1 MLQNKT
7 EYNKKNGRKL
17 KKLLLPLT
25 TVSPKRTPRKRVTNK
40 SKSGDQQ
47 DEVRLFTNRSPA
59 AEGLQPDARGS
70 TALRSGTNCPAI
82 DEKRQINSLNRPFYS
97 HKSSIFAT

>member
-1 MLQNKT
+1 MQNKT

-40 SKSGDQQ
+40 SKSGYSQTAARQ
-47 DEVRLFTNRSPA
+47 PKACSPTLGEA
-59 AEGLQPDARGS
+59 QP
-70 TALRSGTNCPAI
+70 LRSGTNCPAI

>member
-1 MLQNKT
+1 MD
-7 EYNKKNGRKL
+7 GSS
-17 KKLLLPLT
+17 KKLVAAADDSLPQNA
-25 TVSPKRTPRKRVTNK
+25 PRRKRRHE
-40 SKSGDQQ
+40 QI
-47 DEVRLFTNRSPA
+47 EVRLFTNRSPA
-59 AEGLQPDARGS
+59 AEDLQPDARGS

>member
-1 MLQNKT
+1 MDGSSKT
-7 EYNKKNGRKL
+7 VAAADDS
-17 KKLLLPLT
+17 LPKT
-25 TVSPKRTPRKRVTNK
+25 HPEETRHE
-40 SKSGDQQ
+40 QI
-47 DEVRLFTNRSPA
+47 EVRLFTNRSPA

-82 DEKRQINSLNRPFYS
+82 DEKRQINSLNQPFYS